1 MYVPIPCR
9 EIKASFFLAKESGW
23 AGFPRPQELNQACA
37 SAPARSSAPGGWQLC
52 SALGAPASSGA
63 RLVTARRS
71 VCVSLRTG
79 RALGPCLCSALRP
92 GWRAGQHL
100 VARRKWL
107 VCLGSVPAERR
118 PGPSGTVSVH
128 CGKVA
133 PRGWRRRA
141 KSSRPAGRWCVPTKR
156 FGVPWAAGGLCGGVF
171 IVPGALYASWP
182 ATGQLYTEPDSAAG
196 GACLASLLRPCR
208 ARRPARGLGLL
219 TFAFVACCQVQVRR
233 LEAQD
238 PGLPDLWLVHSS
250 RPGGG
255 RLRRRPVAGSA
266 WVWGA
271 VRRSARALLRR
282 HTTFCA
288 ACLDAPAAGPGLRAR
303 SGGCAVRLCVSYVWC
318 GRC

>member
-1 MYVPIPCR
+1 M
-9 EIKASFFLAKESGW
+9 EIKAGAKGAKESGW
-23 AGFPRPQELNQACA
+23 QVLSCFPRPQELNQACD

-71 VCVSLRTG
+71 VCVPLWAG

-100 VARRKWL
+100 AARRKWL

-128 CGKVA
+128 CVEAA

-156 FGVPWAAGGLCGGVF
+156 FGVPCAAGELCGGVF

-182 ATGQLYTEPDSAAG
+182 AAGRLYTEPDSAAG
-196 GACLASLLRPCR
+196 GGLPRQPASSMSGPTPGPWPGAAQFGVCGLLPSP
-208 ARRPARGLGLL
+208 AAETGGTGPRPA
-219 TFAFVACCQVQVRR
+219 
-233 LEAQD
+233 
-238 PGLPDLWLVHSS
+238 
-250 RPGGG
+250 
-255 RLRRRPVAGSA
+255 
-266 WVWGA
+266 
-271 VRRSARALLRR
+271 
-282 HTTFCA
+282 
-288 ACLDAPAAGPGLRAR
+288 
-303 SGGCAVRLCVSYVWC
+303 
-318 GRC
+318 